1 MNGKIIKGIGGFYY
15 IKTDEG
21 LIECKARGK
30 FRHKDIKPMVG
41 DDVTIKIENGKGVI
55 EEIHKRTSELIR
67 PTVANVSLAFIVFAV
82 KNPDINFDLLNKFLI
97 LCEYNNIE
105 VVVCLNKVDLVS
117 EEEREEIKKRINDIG
132 YEVLYINA
140 KEGIG
145 IERLK
150 ERIQGNITVLCGPSG
165 AGKSTLI
172 NKLADKEHMETGSV
186 SVKLG
191 RGKHTTRHS
200 ELIEIE
206 DGYIVDTPGFSTL
219 EIKDL
224 MDKNDL
230 KYCFPEFT
238 EYNDKC
244 KYRGCLHYKEP
255 KCVLKEAV
263 EEGKVNKY
271 RYDFYVKSLEEIMK
285 EEKNKW

>member
-41 DDVTIKIENGKGVI
+41 DNVTIKIENGKGVI
-55 EEIHKRTSELIR
+55 EEIHKRKSELLR

-97 LCEYNNIE
+97 LCEYNSID

-117 EEEREEIKKRINDIG
+117 EDEKLEIKKKINDIG
-132 YEVLYINA
+132 YEVLFINA
-140 KEGIG
+140 KKGIG
-145 IERLK
+145 IEKLENKLK
-150 ERIQGNITVLCGPSG
+150 GNTTVLCGPSG

-172 NKLADKEHMETGSV
+172 NKLANKEHMETGKV
-186 SVKLG
+186 SKKLG

-200 ELIEIE
+200 ELI
-206 DGYIVDTPGFSTL
+206 DVGNGYIVDTPGFSTL

-224 MDKNDL
+224 MDKDEL
-230 KYCFPEFT
+230 KYCFPEFI

-255 KCVLKEAV
+255 KCIVKQSV
-263 EEGKVNKY
+263 EEGKINKY
-271 RYDFYVKSLEEIMK
+271 RYEFYIRTLEQIIE

>member
-117 EEEREEIKKRINDIG
+117 EEERDEIKKRINDIG

-172 NKLADKEHMETGSV
+172 NQLADKEHMETGSV